1 MDYLPNKIIEI
12 KKSAS
17 LMSEEIIATRRHFH
31 RNPEMSWRETETS
44 LYIARRLE
52 EWGLTDVRR
61 GFGGTE
67 SGVVADLAGDAPGP
81 CVALRADIDALP
93 VFEKNDADWR
103 SQNLGVMHACGH
115 DAHMSALLAAAKIL
129 AAMKPDIRGRI
140 RFIFQPAE
148 EIGAPS
154 GARAMI
160 GEGVL
165 DGVDAIGGM
174 HVWSFVRAGLVQW
187 KSGPVM
193 ASSDRFDIK
202 FTGMGGHGA
211 MPHDAID
218 PFVPTAAFVHAVQT
232 IASREINPLEAVVVS
247 IGKIAGGAVHNI
259 IPDEVEI
266 YGSIRAFNPEIRR
279 TMEDRLRRVA
289 DGIAS
294 AHRCQCEVKVE
305 YLVPSVTNDAPLTE
319 VFRRAAVLAV
329 GEGNVGE
336 SPHLMVSEDFS
347 FFQEKI
353 PGTFFF
359 LGVGNPAIGADY
371 PHHSPLFTIDESVL
385 ATGAALYAAFGLS
398 ALESLKSGLLKAHEP
413 LKQP

>member
-1 MDYLPNKIIEI
+1 MDDLANKITEI

-17 LMSEEIIATRRHFH
+17 LMSDDIIAMRRHFH

-44 LYIARRLE
+44 LYVARRLE
-52 EWGLTDVRR
+52 ELGLSVVRR

-67 SGVVADLAGDAPGP
+67 SGVVADLAGDAAGP

-93 VFEKNDADWR
+93 IAEKNEADWR
-103 SQNLGVMHACGH
+103 SRNDGVMHACGH
-115 DAHMSALLAAAKIL
+115 DAHTSALLAAAKIL
-129 AAMKPDIRGRI
+129 AAMKSDIRGWI

-148 EIGAPS
+148 EIGSPS
-154 GARAMI
+154 GARVMVD
-160 GEGVL
+160 EGAL

-193 ASSDRFDIK
+193 ASNDRFEIK
-202 FTGMGGHGA
+202 FTGRGGHGA

-218 PFVPTAAFVHAVQT
+218 PFIPAAAFVSAVQT
-232 IASREINPLEAVVVS
+232 ITSREISPLDAVVVS
-247 IGKIAGGAVHNI
+247 IGKITGGETYNI

-266 YGSIRAFNPEIRR
+266 YGSVRTFNPEIRR

-289 DGIAS
+289 EGAAS
-294 AHRCQCEVKVE
+294 AHRCQCETNIKH
-305 YLVPSVTNDAPLTE
+305 LVPSVTNDATLTD
-319 VFRRAAVLAV
+319 VFRRAAVAV
-329 GEGNVGE
+329 AGDENVEE
-336 SPHLMVSEDFS
+336 SPPRMVSEDFS

-359 LGVGNPAIGADY
+359 LGAGNPAIGADY
-371 PHHSPLFTIDESVL
+371 PHHSPRFAIDESAL
-385 ATGAALYAAFGLS
+385 ATAAALYAAFGLS
-398 ALESLKSGLLKAHEP
+398 ALEHLNG
-413 LKQP
+413 

>member
-1 MDYLPNKIIEI
+1 MDDLASKITEI
-12 KKSAS
+12 KKSS
-17 LMSEEIIATRRHFH
+17 GLMSDEIIAVRRHLH
-31 RNPEMSWRETETS
+31 RNPEMSWHETETS
-44 LYIARRLE
+44 LYVARGLE
-52 EWGLTDVRR
+52 ELGLPVVHR

-67 SGVVADLAGDAPGP
+67 SGVVADLTGDAAGP

-93 VFEKNDADWR
+93 VAEKNDADWR
-103 SQNLGVMHACGH
+103 SRNNGVMHACGH

-129 AAMKPDIRGRI
+129 AAMKSDIRGRI

-148 EIGAPS
+148 EIGSPS

-160 GEGVL
+160 GEGAL

-193 ASSDRFDIK
+193 ASSDRFCVK
-202 FTGMGGHGA
+202 FTGRGGHGA

-218 PFVPTAAFVHAVQT
+218 PFVPAAAFVGAVQT
-232 IASREINPLEAVVVS
+232 ITSREINPLDAVVVS
-247 IGKIAGGAVHNI
+247 IGKMTGGAVHNI

-266 YGSIRAFNPEIRR
+266 YGSIRTFNPEIRR

-289 DGIAS
+289 GGVAS
-294 AHRCQCEVKVE
+294 AYRCKSETKVE

-319 VFRRAAVLAV
+319 VFRRAAALAV
-329 GEGNVGE
+329 GEENVEE
-336 SPHLMVSEDFS
+336 SPLLMVSEDFS
-347 FFQEKI
+347 FFQESI

-371 PHHSPLFTIDESVL
+371 PHHSPRFSIDESAL
-385 ATGAALYAAFGLS
+385 ATGAALYAAFALS
-398 ALESLKSGLLKAHEP
+398 ALESLNA
-413 LKQP
+413 

>member
-1 MDYLPNKIIEI
+1 MGDLSSKIAEI

-17 LMSEEIIATRRHFH
+17 LMSDEIIAVRRHFH
-31 RNPEMSWRETETS
+31 RNPEISWRETETS
-44 LYIARRLE
+44 LYIARGLE
-52 EWGLTDVRR
+52 ELGLSVARR

-93 VFEKNDADWR
+93 VAEKTDADWR
-103 SQNLGVMHACGH
+103 SRNRGVTHACGH

-129 AAMKPDIRGRI
+129 AAMKSDIRGRI

-148 EIGAPS
+148 EIGSPS

-160 GEGVL
+160 DEGAL

-193 ASSDRFDIK
+193 ASSDRFGVK
-202 FTGMGGHGA
+202 FTGRGGHGA

-218 PFVPTAAFVHAVQT
+218 PFVPAAAFVNAVQT
-232 IASREINPLEAVVVS
+232 ITSREINPLDAVVVS
-247 IGKIAGGAVHNI
+247 IGKITGGETHNI

-266 YGSIRAFNPEIRR
+266 CGSIRTFNPEIRR

-289 DGIAS
+289 DGVAS
-294 AHRCQCEVKVE
+294 AHRCRCETKVE
-305 YLVPSVTNDAPLTE
+305 YLVPGVTNDAPLTE
-319 VFRRAAVLAV
+319 VFRRAAVLAA
-329 GEGNVGE
+329 GKENVEE
-336 SPHLMVSEDFS
+336 SPLLMVSEDFS
-347 FFQEKI
+347 FFQKRV

-359 LGVGNPAIGADY
+359 LGAGNPAIGADY
-371 PHHSPLFTIDESVL
+371 PHHSPLFAIDESVL
-385 ATGAALYAAFGLS
+385 VTGAALYAAFALS
-398 ALESLKSGLLKAHEP
+398 ALEN
-413 LKQP
+413 LKQ